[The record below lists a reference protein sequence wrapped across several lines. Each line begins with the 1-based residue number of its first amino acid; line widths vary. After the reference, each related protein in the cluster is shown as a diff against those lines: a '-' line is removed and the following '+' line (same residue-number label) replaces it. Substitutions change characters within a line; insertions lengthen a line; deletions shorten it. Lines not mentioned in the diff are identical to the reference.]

1 MHCQV
6 QVSGQDSKGSRA
18 QHAAFCSLRNGR
30 TTLSCSGL
38 LLFPQPSDTDARPPP
53 AAPAASSTTA
63 FVLAPVA
70 CLQPFIQAA
79 SRDRQPLVSTAADDL
94 VPSVDISILI
104 NPLELTH
111 QQQQYHSSSGSV
123 QAPALAGL
131 PARLS
136 TVLQLPAVLA
146 AAEELLLSVNAG
158 AGSWKFGWC
167 LADEQPQQ
175 SSTPAVLGHVAVL
188 QVDLSSVLHASTEPP
203 PPPPAAAAKKVAPSS
218 SCHSSS
224 SSRSSSRGISTDSN
238 INCGS
243 SSSRHAPL
251 CAGVYPGQ
259 AVTVAGSPFGCLAEQ
274 QFFGAVVSGCVSL
287 LLPPAAQY
295 QSACSA
301 QAAQYQSARSAQAAA
316 GPALFLVDGRCMP
329 GMEGGPIRCR

>member
-6 QVSGQDSKGSRA
+6 QVSGQDSRGSRS
-18 QHAAFCSLRNGR
+18 QHAAFYSLRNGR

-38 LLFPQPSDTDARPPP
+38 LLLPKSTAL
-53 AAPAASSTTA
+53 AAAV
-63 FVLAPVA
+63 VLAPVA

-79 SRDRQPLVSTAADDL
+79 RRDRQPLASTAAADL
-94 VPSVDISILI
+94 VPSADISILI
-104 NPLELTH
+104 NPFELT
-111 QQQQYHSSSGSV
+111 QQQQQQHNSNNNSSRSSV
-123 QAPALAGL
+123 QTTPALARL

-146 AAEELLLSVNAG
+146 AAEELLLSTNAG

-188 QVDLSSVLHASTEPP
+188 EVDLSSVLHASTPP
-203 PPPPAAAAKKVAPSS
+203 PTAAVAPAAPSS
-218 SCHSSS
+218 GSNSSS
-224 SSRSSSRGISTDSN
+224 SSSTSSTG
-238 INCGS
+238 
-243 SSSRHAPL
+243 SSRHTPA

-287 LLPPAAQY
+287 LLPPAAQHH
-295 QSACSA
+295 SA
-301 QAAQYQSARSAQAAA
+301 QAAAAAAAAA